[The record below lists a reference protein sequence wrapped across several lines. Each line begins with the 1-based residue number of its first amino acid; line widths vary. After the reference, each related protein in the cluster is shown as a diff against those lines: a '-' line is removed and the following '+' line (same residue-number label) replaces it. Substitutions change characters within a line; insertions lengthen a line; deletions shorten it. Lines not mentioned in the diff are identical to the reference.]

1 VLAAFVIAFYAQR
14 VWTVYRDSGLFR
26 RLGFDWG
33 LFYSQATALAS
44 GDVAAMYQVAQ
55 LGSYVQR
62 LAPYTTTPDVP
73 LLQWPSPY
81 PPVLA
86 ALLLPLT
93 QLPPPLA
100 FGIWTALS
108 LAAAVVLL
116 WRVNQ
121 LAPGIGKTRAA
132 VIFFTTLPVLQ
143 AFLLGQP
150 VLFLAIAM
158 AEAYLALRK
167 GADFRGGAWL
177 GLLALK
183 PQYGLLLGLFLLWK
197 RRWQAVAG
205 ACAGVGVVVIASAV
219 AAGPRSVLDYATAVS
234 AMGDIRDPYAA
245 AAEMVNW
252 RSLVVNA
259 RPSIG
264 NTSGV
269 LAFIALS
276 VVTVAAI
283 AWATR
288 RPWQTGTVGL
298 EWQLLAVIVGTFLV
312 SYHSHMHGL
321 VLLTVPLAAMW
332 SLAARTPMVR
342 LAELAF
348 VFLPTAAFIGV
359 AGLAR
364 GFAIEYD
371 DPLWVVW
378 PVFNVALLVGLLV
391 ATLSATH
398 GRISPEGTQEGLSA
412 EGTQMDTTLSPRGEM
427 SGASAAADNAS
438 SVNTSSPEGVSRGVT
453 HLERAAPHG
462 STPTG
467 GDAW

>member
-1 VLAAFVIAFYAQR
+1 MTTTSTLETVNPRSGTWHSIARWSEAVVDRLLATPVWAQVLLASLVVAFYAER
-14 VWTVYRDSGLFR
+14 ILIVYRDSGLFR

-33 LFYSQATALAS
+33 LFYSQAAALAG
-44 GDVAAMYQVAQ
+44 GDVSAMYQVDQ
-55 LGSYVQR
+55 LGRYVQR
-62 LAPYTTTPDVP
+62 LAPYTATPDVP

-86 ALLLPLT
+86 ALLVPLT
-93 QLPPPLA
+93 QLSPPLA
-100 FGIWTALS
+100 FAVWTALS
-108 LAAAVVLL
+108 LAASVVLL
-116 WRVNQ
+116 WRVDQ
-121 LAPGIGKTRAA
+121 LAPTVGKTRAA

-167 GADFRGGAWL
+167 GADLRGGVWL
-177 GLLALK
+177 GLLVLK

-197 RRWQAVAG
+197 RRWRAVAG
-205 ACAGVGVVVIASAV
+205 ACLGVGVVVVSSAL
-219 AAGPRSVLDYATAVS
+219 AAGPRSLLDYASGVS

-252 RSLVVNA
+252 RSLIVNA

-269 LAFIALS
+269 LLFIGLS

-283 AWATR
+283 AWVTR
-288 RPWQTGTVGL
+288 GPWRTGTVGL

-332 SLAARTPMVR
+332 SLSVLAPLVR
-342 LAELAF
+342 LSALAF
-348 VFLPTAAFIGV
+348 VFLPTAAFVGV
-359 AGLAR
+359 AGLAH
-364 GFAIEYD
+364 GFQINYD

-378 PVFNVALLVGLLV
+378 PVFNVALLALLLI
-391 ATLSATH
+391 ATLTWRA
-398 GRISPEGTQEGLSA
+398 
-412 EGTQMDTTLSPRGEM
+412 D
-427 SGASAAADNAS
+427 AA
-438 SVNTSSPEGVSRGVT
+438 
-453 HLERAAPHG
+453 
-462 STPTG
+462 
-467 GDAW
+467 

>member
-1 VLAAFVIAFYAQR
+1 MWAQLLLAALVVAFYAQR
-14 VWTVYRDSGLFR
+14 IWAVYRDSGLFR

-33 LFYSQATALAS
+33 LFYSQAAALAS
-44 GDVAAMYQVAQ
+44 GDVSAMYQVDQ
-55 LGSYVQR
+55 LGRYVQR
-62 LAPYTTTPDVP
+62 LAPYTTAPDVP

-86 ALLLPLT
+86 AILVPLT
-93 QLPPPLA
+93 SAPPPLA
-100 FGIWTALS
+100 FAIWTAFS
-108 LAAAVVLL
+108 LAASVVLL

-121 LAPGIGKTRAA
+121 LAPGVGKTRAA

-150 VLFLAIAM
+150 VLFLSIAM
-158 AEAYLALRK
+158 AEAYLALRR

-197 RRWQAVAG
+197 RRWHAVAG
-205 ACAGVGVVVIASAV
+205 ACLGVGVVVVSSAL
-219 AAGPRSVLDYATAVS
+219 AAGPSSLLDYASGVS
-234 AMGDIRDPYAA
+234 QMGDIRDPYAA

-252 RSLVVNA
+252 RSLIVNA

-269 LAFIALS
+269 LLFIVLS

-288 RPWQTGTVGL
+288 GRWRTGTAGL
-298 EWQLLAVIVGTFLV
+298 EWQLLAVIVGSFLV

-321 VLLTVPLAAMW
+321 VLLSVPLAAMW
-332 SLAARTPMVR
+332 SLSARVPIVR
-342 LAELAF
+342 LATLAF
-348 VFLPTAAFIGV
+348 VFLPTAAFIAI

-364 GFAIEYD
+364 GFQIDYD

-378 PVFNVALLVGLLV
+378 PVFNVAMLALLLV
-391 ATLSATH
+391 ATLLPCSDEARH
-398 GRISPEGTQEGLSA
+398 
-412 EGTQMDTTLSPRGEM
+412 
-427 SGASAAADNAS
+427 
-438 SVNTSSPEGVSRGVT
+438 
-453 HLERAAPHG
+453 
-462 STPTG
+462 
-467 GDAW
+467 